1 MKFKIKYID
10 EITIVSEYIL
20 SKCLRE
26 SAHIFING
34 IIGAGKTTLASSIVN
49 ICSNVNLCSSS
60 YSIVNVYEAVPLIIH
75 CDFYRT
81 EWSLDFYDMEI
92 HPIVNGHHYLILEWV
107 KPQILDNSIQAISIK
122 IDVCSKGYRTIDVMT
137 LN

>member
-10 EITIVSEYIL
+10 EITIVSKYIL

-60 YSIVNVYEAVPLIIH
+60 YSIVNVYEAIPLIIH
-75 CDFYRT
+75 CD
-81 EWSLDFYDMEI
+81 LI
-92 HPIVNGHHYLILEWV
+92 KQNGVWIFMIWKY
-107 KPQILDNSIQAISIK
+107 
-122 IDVCSKGYRTIDVMT
+122 T
-137 LN
+137 LLLMDIIT